1 MFYFIRY
8 RQKQNS
14 PKSPI
19 IPLDLSVQQFLEN
32 PTRFDAKSGKVR
44 SNTLTVPCALNMGL
58 NPLLYYLQK
67 ITENKGN
74 EKLYINPLNRKEFRN
89 PKSTYSPAITKP
101 KPPRP
106 KSPLPS
112 HVIKANPDYKEPY
125 IPVTELPMFSVKSQ
139 TNNYLS
145 I

>member
-8 RQKQNS
+8 RQKRA
-14 PKSPI
+14 
-19 IPLDLSVQQFLEN
+19 VQQFLEN
-32 PTRFDAKSGKVR
+32 PTRFDAKSGK
-44 SNTLTVPCALNMGL
+44 
-58 NPLLYYLQK
+58 K